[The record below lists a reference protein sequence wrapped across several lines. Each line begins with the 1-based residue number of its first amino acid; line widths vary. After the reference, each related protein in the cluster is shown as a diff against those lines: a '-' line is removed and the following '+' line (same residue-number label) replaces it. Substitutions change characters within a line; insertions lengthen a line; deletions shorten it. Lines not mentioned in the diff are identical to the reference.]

1 MLPHCGARFASR
13 PVPCR
18 RTFSIE
24 NVDGLPSI
32 LSEFDRELPLLVDR
46 LLLSGT
52 YHAPLVLVSVAD
64 ADSPVVKLKLL
75 VWLSTNLSKPD
86 LTKRDLSAGR
96 NVRQASEAWHYAPSG
111 L

>member
-32 LSEFDRELPLLVDR
+32 LSEFDPELPLLVDR

-96 NVRQASEAWHYAPSG
+96 NVRQASETWDYAPSG